1 MVRPPVTGTRTT
13 SLDTIRQ
20 GTAFQL
26 RAAMTIRAGFHKIRY
41 AYSAQSNSPPA
52 GRTMHPIRSA
62 SGLGARCEPFRRG
75 IRDSLTV
82 LGIGGRSTDLLA
94 FRALGECVKVASNAL
109 PPLIADRLDGEH
121 VGSGRLVLDSNKE
134 SDQCGKSSS

>member
-82 LGIGGRSTDLLA
+82 LGIGGRSTA
-94 FRALGECVKVASNAL
+94 TRAKTLMRTCRKRAVGPGFEQGE
-109 PPLIADRLDGEH
+109 
-121 VGSGRLVLDSNKE
+121 
-134 SDQCGKSSS
+134 